1 MCISILA
8 SPIEMNHQTSQW
20 VFLFLKSHKAVMDPR
35 DRADIGDGVVVDDA
49 DAVEWQTMLERALR
63 RKLNFKLNTGDFILT
78 LFNRLPKD
86 QAPATRN
93 NSAAYN
99 YVGSILNENMFDK
112 SIHRE
117 RSERD
122 GSLACSRGSSVG
134 QAS

>member
-1 MCISILA
+1 
-8 SPIEMNHQTSQW
+8 
-20 VFLFLKSHKAVMDPR
+20 MDPR

-99 YVGSILNENMFDK
+99 YVGSLLNENMFDT
-112 SIHRE
+112 SIQRE

-134 QAS
+134 KAS